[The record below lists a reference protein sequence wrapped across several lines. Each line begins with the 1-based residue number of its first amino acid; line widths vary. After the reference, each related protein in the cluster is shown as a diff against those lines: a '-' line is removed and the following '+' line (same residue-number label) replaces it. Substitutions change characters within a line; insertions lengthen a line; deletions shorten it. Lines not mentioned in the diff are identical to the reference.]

1 MIDDKQFQTV
11 RQRAAQNVLNKIR
24 DGGTPTEAE
33 WDLLYEHRQKPTGS
47 SGGLQVPAKS
57 EQGTMLKNA
66 RHEKFCQNIA
76 NGMVN
81 TDAYIQA
88 GYKAQRRSAATESG
102 KLLKNPDIEKRI
114 REIRELL
121 VFDSILTRT
130 QALERLTELTRSD
143 KRAIAAI
150 QEIARLQG
158 WYPDKSID
166 VQAGGQMITM
176 KFRDATDA
184 DFAEAKKNH

>member
-1 MIDDKQFQTV
+1 MISDNQFENV
-11 RQRAAQNVLNKIR
+11 RKTAAQNVLNKIR

-47 SGGLQVPAKS
+47 SRSLQVPAKS
-57 EQGTMLKNA
+57 EQAMLKNA

-88 GYKAQRRSAATESG
+88 GYKAQRRSAATEAG

-176 KFRDATDA
+176 KFRDATDEDYA
-184 DFAEAKKNH
+184 IAKKNH